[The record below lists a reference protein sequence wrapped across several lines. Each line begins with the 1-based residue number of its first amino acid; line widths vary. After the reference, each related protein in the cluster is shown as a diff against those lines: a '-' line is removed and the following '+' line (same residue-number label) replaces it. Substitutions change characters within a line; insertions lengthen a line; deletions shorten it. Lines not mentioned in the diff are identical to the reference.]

1 MVVFGEMSRGL
12 KVLTIKRGS
21 VFKMNL
27 LPEDG
32 IVPKNIED
40 KSRDKYF
47 IILGV
52 DGNRIS
58 VCSTLINSEINSKL
72 FNIIGE
78 YQHQIYAEEYDFLN
92 GKDRYV
98 DCYKLI
104 ELDYSKIL
112 NNGEYIGTVKDELV
126 KEIVDIVR
134 KAPLI
139 TEYKLKKYGLL

>member
-78 YQHQIYAEEYDFLN
+78 YQHQIYAEEYEFLN

-104 ELDYSKIL
+104 ELDYGKIL

-126 KEIVDIVR
+126 KEIIDIVR

-139 TEYKLKKYGLL
+139 TEYKLRKYGLL